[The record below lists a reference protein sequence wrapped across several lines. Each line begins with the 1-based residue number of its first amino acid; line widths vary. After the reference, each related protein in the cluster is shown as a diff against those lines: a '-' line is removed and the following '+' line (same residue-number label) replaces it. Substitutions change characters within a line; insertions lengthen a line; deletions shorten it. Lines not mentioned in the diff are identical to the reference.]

1 MIKVCFRV
9 DGGNNVGLGHV
20 SRCLSLAQAF
30 RRNGHEVFFISKL
43 DEGITRIKNENFDV
57 FPIRQDCS
65 GSNSTNIAE
74 EINKINHILRKA
86 QLDVLIV
93 DSYNVS
99 HEYFLALR
107 IFARRLVYIDDI
119 NLFPYPVDI
128 VINGNITGKFL
139 GYQKYNQGQRFL
151 VGPEFNLIRTEF
163 CNLLPRKVNVRVN
176 EIMITTGGA
185 DTYNLTTKLL
195 NILLQ
200 KQEYR
205 NIRINILVGSG
216 FTNCNDLE
224 RLRRSNSNIFLY
236 ANSVL
241 PNPPKNIIYS
251 NVSSI
256 MLRSDL
262 AISAGGSTLYEF
274 AACGTPV
281 LAIII
286 ADNQERIVQKM
297 DELGYLINLGW
308 YDQLNDDNFLNTFKE
323 AIDNYKKREEISHK
337 GQKLVDGKGTERI
350 VQFIMKN
357 LDYN

>member
-1 MIKVCFRV
+1 MFNVCFRV
-9 DGGNNVGLGHV
+9 DGGNNVGLGHI

-30 RRNGHEVFFISKL
+30 QRNGHKVFFISKL
-43 DEGITRIKNENFDV
+43 NEGITRIKNENFDV
-57 FPIRQDCS
+57 FPLQQDYS
-65 GSNSTNIAE
+65 ESHLTNITE
-74 EINKINHILRKA
+74 EINEISNILRKV
-86 QLDVLIV
+86 QLDLLIV
-93 DSYNVS
+93 DSYYVS
-99 HEYFLALR
+99 YEYFSALKKLAKKL
-107 IFARRLVYIDDI
+107 IYIDDI
-119 NLFPYPVDI
+119 NLFSYPVDI
-128 VINGNITGKFL
+128 IINGNITGKYL

-163 CNLLPRKVNVRVN
+163 CNLPPRKVNVRVN

-200 KQEYR
+200 KPEYR
-205 NIRINILVGSG
+205 DVRINVLVGSG

-224 RLRRSNSNIFLY
+224 CLRQSYSNIFLY

-251 NVSSI
+251 DVSSI

-286 ADNQERIVQKM
+286 ADNQEGIVQKM

-308 YDQLNDDNFLNTFKE
+308 YDQLNEDYFLNTFKE
-323 AIDNYKKREEISHK
+323 AIENYEKRKEISHK